1 VADDTPLV
9 RGRQRRA
16 VDDQRAV
23 LLEEPAGRH
32 DAHAGQLDRLGTGV
46 AQLLE
51 HVHHLLRGER
61 RRACDRDDDARSL
74 DRRGAREDPLHLEV
88 VLGGAARVGAAQ
100 QGGAV
105 LAQLARLLRQRLVAL
120 RDLVEQPD
128 EVVLAQARELV
139 ALRLPHL
146 DDDREPQQQAQR
158 RHQQLAAPAAAAVPG
173 RLARSGAA
181 LPTGSGSGRRRLH
194 RPGERLRALLLAH
207 ALRRCR
213 RIEAALEK
221 IRMPSTTTT
230 AVLSCAPT
238 PSWSPRNT
246 MKAATSTLNRNEV
259 TNTRSS
265 NFCSS
270 R

>member
-1 VADDTPLV
+1 
-9 RGRQRRA
+9 
-16 VDDQRAV
+16 
-23 LLEEPAGRH
+23 
-32 DAHAGQLDRLGTGV
+32 LGTGV

-173 RLARSGAA
+173 RLARSGGA
-181 LPTGSGSGRRRLH
+181 LPTGSGTVRPGLRRRLGRTGLGRRRLH

-270 R
+270 RARTAPNSASSAATTAIGR